1 MISNGTPADH
11 PFWRREM
18 LALRQSAG
26 EDRTRLLGNM
36 SAAIFDDCYMGV
48 NLLLE
53 TEILTLI

>member
-36 SAAIFDDCYMGV
+36 SAAIFDDC
-48 NLLLE
+48 
-53 TEILTLI
+53 